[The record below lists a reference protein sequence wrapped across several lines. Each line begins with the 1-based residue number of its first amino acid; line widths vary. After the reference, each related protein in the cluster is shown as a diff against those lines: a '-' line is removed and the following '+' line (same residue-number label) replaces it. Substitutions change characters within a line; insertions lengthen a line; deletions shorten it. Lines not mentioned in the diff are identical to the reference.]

1 MPLPPLRRVF
11 SLTLSLTLLLSAC
24 AQPVMW
30 PVSAT
35 PAVSAR
41 STEAADLV
49 ELADRLAAEYGLV
62 QDRGPLVSVQPVLTA
77 DGEHTLFVAHTHGF
91 PPDNPAFRQTVS
103 LHAAEPAGWRTLGR
117 VELEC
122 AEYLNE
128 FSVEQ
133 VRMDAA
139 NLWLTVAG
147 GVGAHSG
154 CLELLRWDGQA
165 LTVIISGFS
174 SSPDAGSIADLNE
187 DGQMDLLLN
196 NSDPYIFC
204 YACGVRQYWAQLF
217 YWDGQALVEV
227 TPTPL
232 ADDQPPELRTLNDRA
247 AALAAAGLFADALA
261 QIEQAEALAPENAT
275 VAWNAVWIRHHL
287 EASRA
292 EASASRYPLL
302 NHVFAGDW
310 ETAFDA
316 LWEAGPAALVS
327 DSPVPTDSA
336 AAGFERIVGAL
347 LAQYADTVLRLQ
359 PERASVHALGAWGRF
374 LLDPNDPA
382 VKSGLRL
389 AAELAPADERYAALA
404 QAFAER
410 TGAVSAPAAAPRPSA
425 QALQSR
431 LAAEYGA
438 AQDPSRGVAVKRLKT
453 AGEAALVA
461 AFTFGLPPLNPA
473 ALHTVSLH
481 QARQS
486 SWLELGRAELACV
499 NYLDEHALQQV
510 AIEPAGLWLTVQG
523 GAGAH
528 GGCLEVLRWDG
539 QALSLVI
546 SSFNSIPDAGAVTD
560 LNGDG
565 QPDFLLNNS
574 DPYIF
579 CYACGLQRYMAR
591 FFHWDGEKLA
601 EAAPRLL
608 PEDRPLHLRAINNHA
623 LALAEAGLYADALD
637 EIARAEIAAPS
648 DPAVNWNALWI
659 RHHLE
664 VSRQLALVSPFPLLS
679 HVFAGDWDFSFEVLW
694 SMGPASLFSDTPI
707 PAGSAAFG
715 FEQTVG
721 RLLVQH
727 GSGAQSV
734 QPARAD
740 IHALVAWGRFLLDSG
755 DPAVLSG
762 LERAAALAPGD
773 ARFAELTVAFK
784 EWMGTRN

>member
-1 MPLPPLRRVF
+1 MPAA
-11 SLTLSLTLLLSAC
+11 SAPT
-24 AQPVMW
+24 A
-30 PVSAT
+30 
-35 PAVSAR
+35 AVS
-41 STEAADLV
+41 
-49 ELADRLAAEYGLV
+49 
-62 QDRGPLVSVQPVLTA
+62 
-77 DGEHTLFVAHTHGF
+77 
-91 PPDNPAFRQTVS
+91 NCC
-103 LHAAEPAGWRTLGR
+103 AG
-117 VELEC
+117 
-122 AEYLNE
+122 
-128 FSVEQ
+128 
-133 VRMDAA
+133 
-139 NLWLTVAG
+139 
-147 GVGAHSG
+147 
-154 CLELLRWDGQA
+154 DGQA

-227 TPTPL
+227 TPTPWPTIS
-232 ADDQPPELRTLNDRA
+232 PPNCGPSTIAPRRWRPPACSPTPWRRSNRQRPSRPKTPQSPGMRSGSVTTLR
-247 AALAAAGLFADALA
+247 
-261 QIEQAEALAPENAT
+261 P
-275 VAWNAVWIRHHL
+275 
-287 EASRA
+287 SRA

-316 LWEAGPAALVS
+316 CGKRARRPLSATRRSDRLGGCRVRAHRRRPPGPICRHCFEAATGTGVRS
-327 DSPVPTDSA
+327 R
-336 AAGFERIVGAL
+336 F
-347 LAQYADTVLRLQ
+347 
-359 PERASVHALGAWGRF
+359 GAWGRF

-389 AAELAPADERYAALA
+389 AAELAPADDATR
-404 QAFAER
+404 R
-410 TGAVSAPAAAPRPSA
+410 WRRPSPSGPGAVSAPAAAPRPSA

-431 LAAEYGA
+431 LAAEYGGGA
-438 AQDPSRGVAVKRLKT
+438 GPIARRGSKATEDRGGGGPGRRLYLWASAPESRRVAHRVAPSS
-453 AGEAALVA
+453 
-461 AFTFGLPPLNPA
+461 PA
-473 ALHTVSLH
+473 KQL
-481 QARQS
+481 ARV
-486 SWLELGRAELACV
+486 GRAELACV

-648 DPAVNWNALWI
+648 DPAVNWK
-659 RHHLE
+659 R
-664 VSRQLALVSPFPLLS
+664 PL
-679 HVFAGDWDFSFEVLW
+679 
-694 SMGPASLFSDTPI
+694 DTP
-707 PAGSAAFG
+707 PS
-715 FEQTVG
+715 
-721 RLLVQH
+721 
-727 GSGAQSV
+727 
-734 QPARAD
+734 
-740 IHALVAWGRFLLDSG
+740 
-755 DPAVLSG
+755 
-762 LERAAALAPGD
+762 
-773 ARFAELTVAFK
+773 
-784 EWMGTRN
+784 